1 MTLSEKSL
9 DRIKQNKVFERQ
21 IKIKVLNNSCKEA
34 KQLKYVG
41 KIMKAIKQVSRLR
54 RKRKELI

>member
-9 DRIKQNKVFERQ
+9 DRIKQNKEFERQ

-54 RKRKELI
+54 R